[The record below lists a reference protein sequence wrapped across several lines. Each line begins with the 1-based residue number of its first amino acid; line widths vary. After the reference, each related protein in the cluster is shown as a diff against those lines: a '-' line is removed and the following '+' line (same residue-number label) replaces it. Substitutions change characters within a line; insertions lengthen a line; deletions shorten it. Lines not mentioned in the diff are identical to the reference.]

1 MGTPSL
7 CIREY
12 TPPIYPYTGDDAWPC
27 RLRPRACI
35 SFKTN
40 PFTLATQLLSQK
52 PEKPASWRDARRSGE
67 PQAQRPKEACVNRF
81 RIYSLIRLGIPGILS
96 AALGFLIAGCGSNTQ
111 VGTIQITPAT
121 QSLAAGQT
129 AQFTATGIIGHGKH
143 PASNEDVTT
152 TVSWTSNAPA
162 VATVS
167 ATGLATGVSAGTAT
181 ITASMPGGISATAAV
196 TVTGGGSVSGNS
208 DIVKLDVIPG
218 SQSVAS
224 PTQTSQ
230 FIAIGTNTSGGTI
243 DLTQQATWSS
253 SAVQIATIGANSGL
267 ATGVGQGSSTITALF
282 TNPDKTVVTGSA
294 AFQVIGGATEQVT
307 ALAIYPNAQ
316 STTALDQQTQFFV
329 LGTAGSSGLQF
340 DVTGKVAWTSS
351 NTQVV
356 TIGTNGNGTPGL
368 ATSVGSGSS
377 TITATYTN
385 ADSSKIVT
393 TATYTATIGAAQED
407 LLSIQVVPGD
417 TTVSNKGMTEQ
428 FLAFGTY
435 SKTPTVRDI
444 TNSVTWVSTSL
455 EVASIDSCG
464 APSSGPG
471 LGVCPGGG
479 TGPVGPS
486 GGLPGEYAGLTTAQ
500 GYEGV
505 SVIYAVDNTSNSDG
519 TVVLSNPVTFT
530 CQVPNSNPPVC
541 DQSVP
546 TPQFATLTVYIAGE
560 QTAPSGEY
568 VTAPSGTGTPNLI
581 HCGREY
587 SGAGGQ
593 VCTGTYAVGS
603 TVKVTENLAAGSTYF
618 GGWSTGSA
626 CAEAGNPPNLTT
638 LATTQTC
645 TVTLNGNATVG
656 VIFY

>member
-1 MGTPSL
+1 M
-7 CIREY
+7 
-12 TPPIYPYTGDDAWPC
+12 
-27 RLRPRACI
+27 
-35 SFKTN
+35 
-40 PFTLATQLLSQK
+40 
-52 PEKPASWRDARRSGE
+52 
-67 PQAQRPKEACVNRF
+67 NRY
-81 RIYSLIRLGIPGILS
+81 RIYSLNRLSIHGVLI
-96 AALGFLIAGCGSNTQ
+96 AALGLLIGGCGSNTQ

-129 AQFTATGIIGHGKH
+129 AQLTATGIIGHGQH

-152 TVSWTSNAPA
+152 TVTWTSNAPA
-162 VATVS
+162 IATVS
-167 ATGLATGVSAGTAT
+167 STGLATGVSAGTAA
-181 ITASMPGGISATAAV
+181 ITASMPGAISATAAV
-196 TVTGGGSVSGNS
+196 TVTGGGSVSTNS

-230 FIAIGTNTSGGTI
+230 FIAIGTNAAGGTI

-267 ATGVGQGSSTITALF
+267 ATGVGQGTSTITALY
-282 TNPDKTVVTGSA
+282 TNSDKTVVTGSA
-294 AFQVIGGATEQVT
+294 TFQVIGGTTEQIT
-307 ALAIYPNAQ
+307 ALTIYPNAQ

-340 DVTGKVAWTSS
+340 DVTSKVAWTSS

-356 TIGTNGNGTPGL
+356 TVGTNGNGTPGL

-385 ADSSKIVT
+385 ADSSKIVA

-407 LLSIQVVPGD
+407 LLSIQIVPGD
-417 TTVSNKGMTEQ
+417 STVSNKGMTEQ

-444 TNSVTWVSTSL
+444 TNSVTWISTSL

-486 GGLPGEYAGLTTAQ
+486 GGLPGEYAGLATAQ
-500 GYEGV
+500 GYEGN

-541 DQSVP
+541 DQSVA
-546 TPQFATLTVYIAGE
+546 TPQFATLTVYIGGD

-568 VTAPSGTGTPNLI
+568 VTAPSDTKTPNLI

-603 TVKVTENLAAGSTYF
+603 TVTVTENLSAGSNYF
-618 GGWSTGSA
+618 GGWSTGSN